1 MANKRTLKHNITAT
15 CAELFAECVA
25 ASLYDKQVNKDN
37 INALLFSIVKT
48 QSEYICRV
56 SHPEPG
62 IKPSAYYKDLIEK
75 FNARISE
82 ILDQISN
89 TH

>member
-1 MANKRTLKHNITAT
+1 MANKRTLKHNITIA

-25 ASLYDKQVNKDN
+25 ASLYDRQVNRDN
-37 INALLFSIVKT
+37 INALFYSIVKMQT
-48 QSEYICRV
+48 EFICRV

-62 IKPSAYYKDLIEK
+62 MKARDYYKDLIEK
-75 FNARISE
+75 FNARVGE
-82 ILDQISN
+82 ITDQISN